1 VKLVETMVA
10 GGAEDGDPERA
21 IPFEAVFNFRDLG
34 GYVADGGRRVRWR
47 TLFRADGLHRLTDAE
62 TERVRQLGIA
72 TVIDLRTPEEL
83 AERGRFPAADE
94 VAYHHLPVFDVVPDW
109 GAFPGVAAPDF
120 LSERYLEMLDS
131 GGEAI
136 GQVLHLLADPSSVP
150 AVFHCAAGK
159 DRTGIVASIVL
170 GLLGVD
176 RDTITADYALS
187 HAAMERMEVWIAS
200 INPDYAAAAAQ
211 RPAAIMQARPETM
224 QRFLAEV
231 DARFGGVR
239 ALAARL
245 GAGPDVVER
254 LRANLLT

>member
-1 VKLVETMVA
+1 MLA
-10 GGAEDGDPERA
+10 GGAEAGEPRRA

-34 GYVADGGRRVRWR
+34 GYVADGDRRVRWR
-47 TLFRADGLHRLTDAE
+47 TLFRADGLHRLTEVE

-83 AERGRFPAADE
+83 AERGRFPAADQ

-109 GAFPGVAAPDF
+109 STFPGVDSPDF

-131 GGEAI
+131 GGEAV
-136 GQVLHLLADPSSVP
+136 GTVLRLLAEPSTVP

-170 GLLGVD
+170 ALLGVD
-176 RDTITADYALS
+176 RETIAADYALS
-187 HAAMERMEVWIAS
+187 HEAMERMEAWIATV
-200 INPDYAAAAAQ
+200 NPDFAAAAAG

-224 QRFLAEV
+224 RRFLAEI
-231 DARFGGVR
+231 DSRYGGLR

-245 GAGPDVVER
+245 GVDADIVER
-254 LRANLLT
+254 LRENLLV